1 VKLSSNLLLSCLILV
16 AHPQRTLLSI
26 TGVCVGVA
34 AVVLMVSVGQGAE
47 KRILDRIR
55 SLGTNLIVVRAAQSR
70 RVAGRERQSETVT
83 VLTTSDVDAIVE
95 QCPSVSLAT
104 PVINKSVTAYWQSRK
119 ATTTLEG
126 MTVDGFEIRNIPLAT
141 GRFFDELEDRSLS
154 RVAVV
159 GPTVVE
165 ILFQGTDPV
174 GQRFHIGRVPFE
186 VIGVTARRGADAQ
199 GADQD
204 DLIIIPLKT
213 AMRRLLNITYIHGVY
228 VQVGASDQ
236 MNRAEQEIAETLSE
250 RHRRRRPQDTFTIQ
264 NQEELIRSERETT
277 RALTLMIGSVAGIA
291 LVVGGVGI
299 LAVMLMSVRE
309 RTREIGLRRAVGAR
323 RRDVLV
329 QFLLES
335 VLLAGAGGLLGAGS
349 GIGAAYGV
357 SALGIWGTVLSWP
370 AVAVGLGFSVSIGLV
385 FGIYPAVH
393 AAKLEP
399 IQALRAA

>member
-1 VKLSSNLLLSCLILV
+1 VRLSSNLLLSCLILA
-16 AHPQRTLLSI
+16 AHPQRTLLSVA
-26 TGVCVGVA
+26 GVCVGVA

-70 RVAGRERQSETVT
+70 RVAGRERQSESVT
-83 VLTTSDVDAIVE
+83 VLTTADVAAIVE

-119 ATTTLEG
+119 ATTTVEG

-141 GRFFDELEDRSLS
+141 GRFFDQLEDRSLQ

-165 ILFQGTDPV
+165 ILFKGSDPV
-174 GQRFHIGRVPFE
+174 GQRFRIGRVPFE
-186 VIGVTARRGADAQ
+186 VVGVTARRGADAQ

-204 DLIIIPLKT
+204 DLIIIPLET

-236 MNRAEQEIAETLSE
+236 MDRAEQEIAGTLGE

-264 NQEELIRSERETT
+264 NQEELIRSERETS

-299 LAVMLMSVRE
+299 LAVMLMSVHE

-323 RRDVLV
+323 RRDILL

-335 VLLAGAGGLLGAGS
+335 VLLAGAGGLLGAGC

-357 SALGIWGTVLSWP
+357 AALGIWGTVLSWP
-370 AVAVGLGFSVSIGLV
+370 SVAVGLGFSVSIGLV
-385 FGIYPAVH
+385 FGIYPALQ
-393 AAKLEP
+393 AARLEP
-399 IQALRAA
+399 IEALLAA